1 MSLPLQELIRY
12 GQTQLENAGIDDA
25 ARDAKGLYC
34 FLDKLDNVGL
44 MMHWQDVLQ
53 DNQCEAYF
61 ELIDRRAAGE
71 PFQYITGTQDFMGF
85 TFMVNPSVLIPR
97 QDTETMVE
105 DAVELITK
113 GSLRGAEYV
122 KASGI
127 KDVLDLCCGSGA
139 IGVSLAKL
147 CPKIKVTCSDISKD
161 ALKTAR
167 ENAAQLGC
175 KTVKFEEGD
184 MFSPFKG
191 RLGNKKFDM
200 IISNPPYIASDV
212 IPTLQREVKDHEPM
226 NALDG
231 GEDGLDFYRRI
242 ADEAADCLDK
252 KGVLMLEIGCDQAEA
267 VTSLLNDSGK
277 FKDITCLQ
285 DLAGKDRIIAAR
297 VKGKKDK

>member
-1 MSLPLQELIRY
+1 
-12 GQTQLENAGIDDA
+12 
-25 ARDAKGLYC
+25 
-34 FLDKLDNVGL
+34 
-44 MMHWQDVLQ
+44 
-53 DNQCEAYF
+53 
-61 ELIDRRAAGE
+61 
-71 PFQYITGTQDFMGF
+71 
-85 TFMVNPSVLIPR
+85 
-97 QDTETMVE
+97 
-105 DAVELITK
+105 
-113 GSLRGAEYV
+113 
-122 KASGI
+122 
-127 KDVLDLCCGSGA
+127 
-139 IGVSLAKL
+139 
-147 CPKIKVTCSDISKD
+147 
-161 ALKTAR
+161 
-167 ENAAQLGC
+167 
-175 KTVKFEEGD
+175 